1 MCDALPM
8 ETGRITPAALSAP
21 RQDPA
26 SRAAYEYKLLGT
38 DGLAVGE
45 LSELLARHQRDGWV
59 VDRLLVSD
67 AGGGRADMTDL
78 QDLGILLR
86 RKRRN

>member
-1 MCDALPM
+1 M
-8 ETGRITPAALSAP
+8 ETGRTTPAALSAP

-26 SRAAYEYKLLGT
+26 CQGSYEYRLLGT

-45 LSELLARHQRDGWV
+45 LSELLARHRRDGWE
-59 VDRLLVSD
+59 VDRLLVSEA
-67 AGGGRADMTDL
+67 AGARADMTDL

-86 RKRRN
+86 RRRRT

>member
-8 ETGRITPAALSAP
+8 ETGRITPAALSVP

-26 SRAAYEYKLLGT
+26 DCAGCEYKLLGT

-45 LSELLARHQRDGWV
+45 LSELLARCQRDGWV
-59 VDRLLVSD
+59 VDRLLVGD
-67 AGGGRADMTDL
+67 TAGGRADMTDL

-86 RKRRN
+86 RQRRK